1 MGKKI
6 VLVNVDFKDV
16 YTGKLH
22 KAGDREHMTDERVME
37 VKAINPDFVT
47 VVGAVEE
54 DEDPGKE
61 DPGKGK

>member
-1 MGKKI
+1 MGKKL
-6 VLVNVDFKDV
+6 VLINVDFKDV

-22 KAGDREHMTDERVME
+22 NAGDREEMTDMRIAEI
-37 VKAINPDFVT
+37 KAVNPDFVT
-47 VVGAVEE
+47 VIGAVGE

>member
-1 MGKKI
+1 MGKKL

-22 KAGDREHMTDERVME
+22 KAGDREEMTDERVME

-54 DEDPGKE
+54 EETPDPNG
-61 DPGKGK
+61 GKGK